1 MTTSSNNVSG
11 QNYLVGVNPEAA
23 FSVFYQDGA
32 GKLIFAIEVDDQP
45 KKVYLNPRPTEN
57 GRDVDTRE
65 DAKKARVDLAIER
78 VKAYFNGQGLT
89 VELD

>member
-1 MTTSSNNVSG
+1 MTINSNSVPG
-11 QNYLVGVNPEAA
+11 QDYLVGVNSEAA
-23 FSVFYQDGA
+23 FSVFYED
-32 GKLIFAIEVDDQP
+32 GKLIFAIEVDAQP

-57 GRDVDTRE
+57 GRSVDAG
-65 DAKKARVDLAIER
+65 DNAKKARVDLAIER